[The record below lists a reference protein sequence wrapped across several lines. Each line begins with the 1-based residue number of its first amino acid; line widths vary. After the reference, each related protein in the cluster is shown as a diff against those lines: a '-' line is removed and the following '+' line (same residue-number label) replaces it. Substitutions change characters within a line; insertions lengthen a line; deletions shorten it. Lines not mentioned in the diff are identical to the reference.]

1 MIIPDDDMLSCLEE
15 QEFPSA
21 VTPSAATS
29 MCLYHALIINLLY
42 CENNQD
48 PVNKFKQS

>member
-15 QEFPSA
+15 QEFPS

-29 MCLYHALIINLLY
+29 LCLYHALIINLLY
-42 CENNQD
+42 FENNQD
-48 PVNKFKQS
+48 PANKFKQS